1 MATEDKILYR
11 CTLCQP
17 GEEYTNDNA
26 GDVKKHITT
35 SDNGR
40 HEGKQSD
47 MQFIEEVDKL
57 DKESVEANERTRHEG
72 EERTIVENNT
82 GSYEGPATGLD
93 MTGQH
98 ITERDKKKA
107 EEIVG
112 QRANKC
118 RYDTNN
124 GIQNNQNGGRKYRTR
139 TVRQNSRKWRMSD
152 EYPEVYSRKGNG
164 ENYIIIIY
172 RAEYYKKRFT
182 VPTDEKAVDHI
193 VEKLPEMFENE
204 KEARQEDE

>member
-57 DKESVEANERTRHEG
+57 DKESVEANERMRHEG

-107 EEIVG
+107 EEIVDEMETDNE
-112 QRANKC
+112 QISVDMTPTMAFK
-118 RYDTNN
+118 
-124 GIQNNQNGGRKYRTR
+124 IIRTA
-139 TVRQNSRKWRMSD
+139 D
-152 EYPEVYSRKGNG
+152 ESIARELFDK
-164 ENYIIIIY
+164 
-172 RAEYYKKRFT
+172 
-182 VPTDEKAVDHI
+182 I
-193 VEKLPEMFENE
+193 VGDK
-204 KEARQEDE
+204 Q